1 MPRQY
6 GELSYEGLPPA
17 SAAWQEGDPAGDR
30 QFIDL
35 GSFTTESGFA
45 FPNIRVAYETWGTLD
60 AQRSNAIY
68 VCHALTGDSHVT
80 GPAGIG
86 HKTGGWWDSLVGPG
100 RAIDTERWFV
110 VCANVLGGCQGTT
123 GPSSLD
129 AMGQHWGSRFPTI
142 TVRDMV
148 DVEVRLAEALG
159 IDSWALMLGPSLGG
173 MRVLEWLV
181 AYPERVRAGLVLGT
195 TAAVDADQ
203 IGTHETQLAAIYADP
218 RFRGGDYY
226 DAPAGE
232 GPHAGMGV
240 ARRIAHLTYRS
251 AAELNERFGRAAQ
264 PGEDPFLWSH
274 GKRGGRFEIGSYLDH
289 HADKL
294 ARRFDANTYVALT
307 DAMSLFDVGRGR
319 GGVEAA
325 LGSITAPLTVVGID
339 SDRLFPVEQQQRLVD
354 LVPGSDALHIVHSLH
369 GHDGFLVEDD
379 QVARFVQLAVD
390 GVGGR
395 AMAANDGD
403 GSGNRAGSSSW
414 DSSKPST

>member
-6 GELSYEGLPPA
+6 GELSYQGLPPA
-17 SAAWQEGDPAGDR
+17 SAAWQEGDPVGDR
-30 QFIDL
+30 LFIDL
-35 GSFTTESGFA
+35 GTFTTESGFE
-45 FPNIRVAYETWGTLD
+45 FSNIRVAYETWGTLN

-80 GPAGIG
+80 GPAGAG
-86 HKTGGWWDSLVGPG
+86 HKTAGWWDSLVGPG
-100 RAIDTERWFV
+100 RAIDTDRWFV

-129 AMGQHWGSRFPTI
+129 SSGHHWGSRFPTI
-142 TVRDMV
+142 TVGDMV
-148 DVEVRLAEALG
+148 DVEVRLTDALG
-159 IDSWALMLGPSLGG
+159 IESWALMLGPSLGG

-181 AYPERVRAGLVLGT
+181 AHPTRVRAGLVLGT

-203 IGTHETQLAAIYADP
+203 IGTHETQLSAIYADP

-226 DAPAGE
+226 DASDGE

-251 AAELNERFGRAAQ
+251 APELNERFGRATQ
-264 PGEDPFLWSH
+264 PGEDPYLWAN

-289 HADKL
+289 HAEKL
-294 ARRFDANTYVALT
+294 ARRFDANTYIALT

-325 LGSITAPLTVVGID
+325 LRSVTAPLTVVGID
-339 SDRLFPVEQQQRLVD
+339 SDQLFPIEQQQRIVD
-354 LVPGSDALHIVHSLH
+354 LVPGSDALHVVQSLH

-379 QVARFVQLAVD
+379 QVARFVELAVA
-390 GVGGR
+390 GVGGS
-395 AMAANDGD
+395 AEPADGRQ
-403 GSGNRAGSSSW
+403 GS
-414 DSSKPST
+414 